1 MQKVK
6 PYQTLSPV
14 FEWNWNTR
22 AEVVINQGGTSSG
35 KTYSILQVLLLRCI
49 TEPRSV
55 CTVVAGD
62 IPDLKS
68 GALRDTQL
76 IISDSEYVQA
86 QIQSFNTSER
96 VFKFANG
103 SIMEFK
109 SYENQY
115 DARSGKRD
123 YCFLN
128 EAQNV
133 KHEVYEELH
142 ARTRKQ
148 VYIDYNPTQR
158 FWAHDLIG
166 RHGVQLFISNFNH
179 NPFLDDRT
187 RAKILR
193 YKTENP
199 ARWRVYWMG
208 LTGEVEGSIFKA
220 VYQASEFPDADQSQ
234 YVYGMDFGYSNDP
247 TTLVR
252 VLRHA
257 DRLYGQE
264 LIYQTGMS
272 NEAIVRKL
280 EALGIPKH
288 ARIIAD
294 SADPKAIDHIRNAGY
309 NIRGAAKGPDSVKFG
324 IEEINS
330 YAGGI
335 HLVGPA
341 ENWWREQENYVWQK
355 KAGRYINQPVDDFN
369 HIWDAFRYAV
379 MDMKR
384 KSGVIHIAGNIKK

>member
-1 MQKVK
+1 MKVR

-14 FEWNWNTR
+14 FEWNWNSR
-22 AEVVINQGGTSSG
+22 AEVIINQGGTSSG
-35 KTYSILQVLLLRCI
+35 KTYSILQVLLLRCA
-49 TEPRSV
+49 TEPRTV

-68 GALRDTQL
+68 GALRDAKN
-76 IISDSEYVQA
+76 IVHDSEYLMANVTG
-86 QIQSFNTSER
+86 FNSTER
-96 VFKFANG
+96 VYTFQNG
-103 SIMEFK
+103 SVMEFK
-109 SYENQY
+109 SYENKY

-123 YCFLN
+123 YCFIN

-133 KHEVYEELH
+133 KQEVYEELH

-148 VYIDYNPTQR
+148 LFIDYNPTQR

-166 RHGVQLFISNFNH
+166 RTGVQLFISNFNH

-193 YKTENP
+193 YKTDNP
-199 ARWRVYWMG
+199 ARWRVYGLG

-220 VYQASEFPDADQSQ
+220 VYQTDVFPEADQSE
-234 YVYGMDFGYSNDP
+234 YRYGMDFGYSNDP
-247 TTLVR
+247 TTLVK
-252 VLRHA
+252 VLRCG
-257 DRLYGQE
+257 DKLYGQE
-264 LIYQTGMS
+264 LIYESGMS
-272 NEAIVRKL
+272 NEAIVRRL
-280 EALGIPKH
+280 DALRVPKN

-294 SADPKAIDHIRNAGY
+294 SADPKAIDHIKNAGY

-324 IEEINS
+324 IEEING
-330 YAGGI
+330 YTGGI

-341 ENWWREQENYVWQK
+341 DNWWREQENYVWQK
-355 KAGRYINQPVDDFN
+355 KNGRYINQPIDDFN

-379 MDMKR
+379 MDMR
-384 KSGVIHIAGNIKK
+384 RHSGVILTGAQYKK